1 MNALTWRLVLGVSRF
16 AKGLHV
22 IGPQTVRVEDVF
34 GDDERILDLG
44 GGGEGVIGQ
53 LRGRQVTAVDIRQE
67 ELDEA
72 PAGPTKG
79 CGRRQRLAVSR
90 WLIRCGDCVLLPDVR
105 LGIRPR
111 RDLER
116 SLSCAAA

>member
-1 MNALTWRLVLGVSRF
+1 MNRVACVHDPPESEEEAAVNALTWRLVLGVSRF

-53 LRGRQVTAVDIRQE
+53 LRAE
-67 ELDEA
+67 
-72 PAGPTKG
+72 
-79 CGRRQRLAVSR
+79 SR
-90 WLIRCGDCVLLPDVR
+90 DTYLNSG
-105 LGIRPR
+105 
-111 RDLER
+111 E
-116 SLSCAAA
+116 